1 LVKKENTIVLGVTGS
16 IAAYKAAELASRFA
30 REGFRVDV
38 IMTESAQQFI
48 SPLTFR
54 NITGR
59 PVVTTMWDLASE
71 FSVEHVALAEAADV
85 VLVAPATANII
96 AKMACGMADD
106 MLSCTVLATRAPV
119 VIAPAMNDNMWS
131 NPVTRENVAKLA
143 KRGFIFVGPSRG
155 RLASGKMGLGRLTG
169 LDEIYGI
176 TLQVLGRKGDL
187 AGKHIV
193 VTAGGTQEPV
203 DPVRCLTNHSSGKM
217 GYAVAEAARNRG
229 AQVTLIS
236 APTALAAPAGI
247 RVVGVKTA
255 EEMLKAVEDAVKKAD
270 VLVMAAAVADF
281 RPVKAAGKKIKRA
294 DLSDL
299 TLELEKTPDILS
311 QVKGDFIR
319 VGFAAESH
327 DVVANA
333 REKVKRKGLD
343 LIVANDITEKDC
355 GFGTETNRVAI
366 IDGKGK
372 SEELPLLPKG
382 EVADRILD
390 RLLTMLKSR

>member
-1 LVKKENTIVLGVTGS
+1 MADKAKTIVLGVTGS
-16 IAAYKAAELASRFA
+16 IAAYKAAELASRFTT
-30 REGFRVDV
+30 EGFRVDV

-48 SPLTFR
+48 APLTFR

-71 FSVEHVALAEAADV
+71 FSVEHVALAGAADV
-85 VLVAPATANII
+85 VLIAPATANII
-96 AKMACGMADD
+96 AKIACGMADD
-106 MLSCTVLATRAPV
+106 MLSCTVLATKAPV

-131 NPVTRENVAKLA
+131 NPVTRENVTKLT
-143 KRGFIFVGPSRG
+143 KRGFTFVGPAHG
-155 RLASGKMGLGRLTG
+155 RLASGKIGLGRLTG

-203 DPVRCLTNHSSGKM
+203 DPVRCLTNRSSGKM

-229 AQVTLIS
+229 AEVTLIS
-236 APTALAAPAGI
+236 APTTLAAPPGI
-247 RVVGVKTA
+247 KIVGVKTA
-255 EEMLKAVEDAVKKAD
+255 EEMLEAVQEAVKKAD
-270 VLVMAAAVADF
+270 ALIMAAAVADF
-281 RPVKAAGKKIKRA
+281 RPVKAAARKIKRQ
-294 DLSDL
+294 DLNEL
-299 TLELEKTPDILS
+299 TIELEKTPDILA
-311 QVKGDFIR
+311 QVKGSFIR

-333 REKVKRKGLD
+333 KEKVKRKGLD
-343 LIVANDITEKDC
+343 FIVANDITEKDC

-366 IDGKGK
+366 IDSKGK

-390 RLLTMLKSR
+390 KVTGLLAK